1 MTCILPG
8 GALNSRIGNKNLML
22 TDVIMGDADRIYIP
36 FYRTGLSAG
45 EQNKK
50 YTCREGITMA
60 GRRVIITGVPG
71 VGKTTVV
78 NGALARLKEEGTTYE
93 SLNFGSF
100 MFEVAQRDGIV
111 KDRDEMRKLDRE
123 GQKRLQQMAAH
134 AMAQVPGNV
143 IIDTHASIKTP
154 TGYLPGLPEW
164 VLRELMPDT
173 IILVETDEDQILM
186 RRLSD
191 ETRTRDREGSRAIA
205 EHQQFN
211 RSIAAAYAMITGC
224 TIQIVINAD
233 HLLEQATETMA
244 AALR

>member
-1 MTCILPG
+1 M
-8 GALNSRIGNKNLML
+8 
-22 TDVIMGDADRIYIP
+22 V
-36 FYRTGLSAG
+36 
-45 EQNKK
+45 
-50 YTCREGITMA
+50 

-78 NGALARLKEEGTTYE
+78 NGALARLKEEGIAYE

-100 MFEVAQRDGIV
+100 MFDVAQRDGMV

-123 GQKRLQQMAAH
+123 RQKRLQQMAAH

-143 IIDTHASIKTP
+143 LIDTHASVKTP
-154 TGYLPGLPEW
+154 NGYLAGLPEW
-164 VLRELMPDT
+164 VIRELMPDT
-173 IILVETDEDQILM
+173 IVLVETNEDQILM

-211 RSIAAAYAMITGC
+211 RAIAAAYAMITGC
-224 TIQIVINAD
+224 TIQIVTNAD
-233 HLLEQATETMA
+233 HLLDQATEDMA

>member
-1 MTCILPG
+1 MLLWEMRTDFLY
-8 GALNSRIGNKNLML
+8 RFIGQ
-22 TDVIMGDADRIYIP
+22 DVN
-36 FYRTGLSAG
+36 AG
-45 EQNKK
+45 EQDTM
-50 YTCREGITMA
+50 YTCRGGIMMA

-78 NGALARLKEEGTTYE
+78 NGALARLKEEGITYE
-93 SLNFGSF
+93 SLNFGTF
-100 MFEVAQRDGIV
+100 MFEVAQRDKIV
-111 KDRDEMRKLDRE
+111 KDRDDMRKLDRE
-123 GQKRLQQMAAH
+123 GQKRLQQTAAH

-143 IIDTHASIKTP
+143 LIDTHASVKTP
-154 TGYLPGLPEW
+154 KGYLPGLPEW

-211 RSIAAAYAMITGC
+211 RSIAAAYGMITGC

-233 HLLEQATETMA
+233 HLLDQATEDMA

>member
-1 MTCILPG
+1 M
-8 GALNSRIGNKNLML
+8 
-22 TDVIMGDADRIYIP
+22 
-36 FYRTGLSAG
+36 
-45 EQNKK
+45 
-50 YTCREGITMA
+50 MA

-78 NGALARLKEEGTTYE
+78 NGALARLKEEGITYE

-100 MFEVAQRDGIV
+100 MFEVAQREGMV

-123 GQKRLQQMAAH
+123 RQKRLQQMAAR

-143 IIDTHASIKTP
+143 LIDTHASVKTVK
-154 TGYLPGLPEW
+154 GYLPGLPEW
-164 VLRELMPDT
+164 VLRELMPDM

-186 RRLSD
+186 RRLND

-211 RSIAAAYAMITGC
+211 RSIAASYAMITGC
-224 TIQIVINAD
+224 TIQFVINAD
-233 HLLEQATETMA
+233 HLLDQATETMA
-244 AALR
+244 VSLR

>member
-1 MTCILPG
+1 MLLWELRTEFLY
-8 GALNSRIGNKNLML
+8 RFIGQ
-22 TDVIMGDADRIYIP
+22 DVN
-36 FYRTGLSAG
+36 AG
-45 EQNKK
+45 EQNLG